1 MECHRRTIPVF
12 KPHDRIVIIDQR
24 GSRNILEPQAAVGAF
39 TGSAGAK
46 EHHCLSIQ
54 EKALFRHARM
64 CGFVPWKILRI
75 RTVERKPVSR
85 LIVQFGRKGKFGD
98 SPQEEL
104 LTLLN
109 ERGRRTSQQV
119 SLVTDYYL

>member
-1 MECHRRTIPVF
+1 M
-12 KPHDRIVIIDQR
+12 
-24 GSRNILEPQAAVGAF
+24 ILP
-39 TGSAGAK
+39 SD
-46 EHHCLSIQ
+46 Q

-64 CGFVPWKILRI
+64 CGFAPWKILRI

>member
-1 MECHRRTIPVF
+1 M
-12 KPHDRIVIIDQR
+12 
-24 GSRNILEPQAAVGAF
+24 ILP
-39 TGSAGAK
+39 SD
-46 EHHCLSIQ
+46 Q

-64 CGFVPWKILRI
+64 CVFVPWKIMRI